1 MYHSQYEKG
10 FTLIEALLAFVIV
23 AVGLI
28 GAALFQSE
36 LVTESGNSKARAV
49 AVKLAEQ
56 KLEQERVVILES
68 SYASLAL
75 ASYPEIENITV
86 GNNAYSVSYTLA
98 SAAAA
103 SFQTHYLLEVDVTW
117 TDATGNADSISLDS
131 RLVWNDPKESLDSN
145 DQAGI
150 GSSEDIGSFE
160 RPTGSAI
167 ATART
172 TSDEVHDASKSV
184 GDWIELADNKYG
196 IKITDDECINGDAGC
211 DQVVTVIEL
220 VDLTSPIFTIKGS
233 IYVDSGV
240 SVTYTDLKAS
250 PNVLTSEGGGCAVY
264 LVGSEIGYTCLFG
277 EGWYGTIALLLPDDS
292 GSNKPGACISP
303 REYKYYGVDPATVS
317 GAIQSTDIV
326 GQSGLVR
333 FTTTNGPGPYLAAS
347 NAAPG
352 LGYYY
357 MYGEVDTNTEDTQSS
372 ILNTSGNLLNQ
383 HFLVINTQ
391 GNSVCDDFLV
401 ATNNVPADYPSL
413 STHDYTYT
421 VGASTAIIPDGEKIL
436 GYVNLAYEISGRL
449 DVSSVASGAVGLLSE
464 IEVGI
469 DPLPDFAQQC
479 ELEVLEDQILGYSCF
494 VDYAWSGTVTP
505 SVVSGGVSSFDFAPL
520 EYDFS
525 SSPVTADITSGKDFV
540 VTDTP

>member
-1 MYHSQYEKG
+1 MYQNRYEKG

-23 AVGLI
+23 AIGLI

-56 KLEQERVVILES
+56 KLEQERVVILEN

-75 ASYPEIENITV
+75 ASYPESTNVTV
-86 GNNAYSVSYTLA
+86 GNTAYTVSYSLA
-98 SAAAA
+98 STAAA
-103 SFQTHYLLEVDVTW
+103 SFQTHYMLGVDVAW
-117 TDATGNADSISLDS
+117 TDSLGNAESVSLNS
-131 RLVWNDPKESLDSN
+131 RLVWNDPKSSFDSS
-145 DQAGI
+145 DQAGT
-150 GSSEDIGSFE
+150 GTDESIGSFE
-160 RPTGSAI
+160 RPSGSAV
-167 ATART
+167 ATARE
-172 TSDEVHDASKSV
+172 TSDEVHDATKSV

-220 VDLTSPIFTIKGS
+220 VDLSSPIFSIKGN
-233 IYVDSGV
+233 IYVDSSV
-240 SVTYTDLKAS
+240 SVSYEDLEAS

-264 LVGSEIGYTCLFG
+264 ELGSDIGYTCLFG
-277 EGWYGTIALLLPDDS
+277 EGWYGTIALLLPDAQ

-303 REYKYYGVDPATVS
+303 REYKYYGIDPATVS
-317 GAIQSTDIV
+317 GTIQSSDVI

-357 MYGEVDTNTEDTQSS
+357 MYSEVDTNVEDTQSS
-372 ILNTSGNLLNQ
+372 LLNTSGNLLNQ
-383 HFLVINTQ
+383 HFLVINTN
-391 GNSVCDDFLV
+391 GNKDCSDFLT
-401 ATNNVPADYPSL
+401 ALNNVPAGYPSL
-413 STHDYTYT
+413 STDDYSYT
-421 VGASTAIIPDGEKIL
+421 DGVTVTIPDEEKVL
-436 GYVNLAYEISGRL
+436 GYVNLAYEISGQL
-449 DVSSVASGAVGLLSE
+449 DVSSVASGAEGLLST
-464 IEVGI
+464 IEVGV

-479 ELEVLEDQILGYSCF
+479 ELEVLADQILGYSCF
-494 VDYAWSGTVTP
+494 VDYSWNGTVTP
-505 SVVSGGVSSFDFAPL
+505 SVVSGAAVSFDFAPL

-525 SSPVTADITSGKDFV
+525 LSPVTADVTSGKDFV

>member
-1 MYHSQYEKG
+1 MYQNRYEKG

-23 AVGLI
+23 AIGLI

-56 KLEQERVVILES
+56 KLEQERVVILEN

-75 ASYPEIENITV
+75 ASYPESTNVTV
-86 GNNAYSVSYTLA
+86 GNTAYTVSYSLA
-98 SAAAA
+98 STAAA
-103 SFQTHYLLEVDVTW
+103 SFQTHYMLGVDVTW
-117 TDATGNADSISLDS
+117 TDSLGNAESVSLNS
-131 RLVWNDPKESLDSN
+131 RLVWNDPKSSFDSS
-145 DQAGI
+145 DQAGT
-150 GSSEDIGSFE
+150 GTDESIGSFE
-160 RPTGSAI
+160 RPSGSAV
-167 ATART
+167 ATARE
-172 TSDEVHDASKSV
+172 TSDEVHDATKSV

-220 VDLTSPIFTIKGS
+220 VDLSSPIFSIKGN
-233 IYVDSGV
+233 IYVDSSV
-240 SVTYTDLKAS
+240 SVSYEDLEAS

-264 LVGSEIGYTCLFG
+264 ELGSDIGYTCLFG
-277 EGWYGTIALLLPDDS
+277 EGWYGTIALLLPDAQ

-303 REYKYYGVDPATVS
+303 REYKYYGIDPATVS
-317 GAIQSTDIV
+317 GTIQSSDVI

-357 MYGEVDTNTEDTQSS
+357 MYSEVDTNVEDTQSS
-372 ILNTSGNLLNQ
+372 LLNTSGNLLNQ
-383 HFLVINTQ
+383 HFLVINTN
-391 GNSVCDDFLV
+391 GNKDCSDFLT
-401 ATNNVPADYPSL
+401 ALNNVPAGYPSL
-413 STHDYTYT
+413 STDDYSYT
-421 VGASTAIIPDGEKIL
+421 DGVTVTIPDEEKVL
-436 GYVNLAYEISGRL
+436 GYVNLAYEISGQL
-449 DVSSVASGAVGLLSE
+449 DVSSVASGAEGLLST
-464 IEVGI
+464 IEVGV

-479 ELEVLEDQILGYSCF
+479 ELEVLADQILGYSCF
-494 VDYAWSGTVTP
+494 VDYSWNGTVTP
-505 SVVSGGVSSFDFAPL
+505 SVVSGAVVSFDFAPL

-525 SSPVTADITSGKDFV
+525 LSPVTADVTSGKDFV